1 MQDKDIIQ
9 LWRSGLT
16 KEQIAKQYKREYNQQ
31 IKVIRS
37 ELKNRH
43 SGKFIN
49 SYEALAYVEKIIY
62 KYLKKKAIFFNK
74 KIL

>member
-16 KEQIAKQYKREYNQQ
+16 KEQIAKQYKRQYNQQ